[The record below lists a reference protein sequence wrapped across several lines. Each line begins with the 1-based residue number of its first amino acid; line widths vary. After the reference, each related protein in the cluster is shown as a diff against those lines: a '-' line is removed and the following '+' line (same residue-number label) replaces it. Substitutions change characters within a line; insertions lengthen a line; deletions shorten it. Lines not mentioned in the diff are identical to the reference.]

1 MEPSDACGGAA
12 QFEIHV
18 SEMVFAAD
26 DIGEHLVAD
35 HFLAS
40 GIEFSNE
47 SYADSGDGGFDGY
60 ASVEKSEGAT
70 ANGGH
75 GGRTV
80 GLHNF

>member
-12 QFEIHV
+12 QFEVHV

-26 DIGEHLVAD
+26 NIGEHLVAD
-35 HFLAS
+35 HFGAC
-40 GIEFSNE
+40 GIEFRDE

-60 ASVEKSEGAT
+60 ACIEEGEGAT
-70 ANGGH
+70 ANRGH
-75 GGRTV
+75 GSGTV